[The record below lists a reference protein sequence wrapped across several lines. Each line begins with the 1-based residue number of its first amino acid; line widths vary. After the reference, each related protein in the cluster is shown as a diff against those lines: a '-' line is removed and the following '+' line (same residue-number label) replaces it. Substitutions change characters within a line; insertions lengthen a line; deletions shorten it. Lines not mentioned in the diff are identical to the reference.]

1 MQKRK
6 TKYTR
11 GRMPGKGGPDSAK
24 AATAKVLPPDHMHE
38 TSGTAR
44 RVTSE
49 RLRAARGRI
58 PTVRMPVMRGR
69 GMRTR
74 AGLCGVARMG
84 SCCMHG
90 GGACPAA

>member
-1 MQKRK
+1 
-6 TKYTR
+6 
-11 GRMPGKGGPDSAK
+11 MPGKGGPDSAK
-24 AATAKVLPPDHMHE
+24 AATAKVFVHVQLYV